1 MSFPAPGIKL
11 PPPSEASS
19 LPDIVNHIGD
29 TPLIQLKRVTQDVPD
44 AVTIYGKAE
53 HLNPGGSVKDR
64 PALRMIQEG
73 LRSGALTGGKT
84 LIDATSGNTG
94 IAYAMLG
101 AAYNIPVELALPS
114 NASEERKEIL
124 RTFGAELTLTDP
136 MESTDGAQRVVKELV
151 EAEPEHYFYPD
162 QYNNEANWQ
171 SHYEGTAL
179 EILDQTDG
187 GINHFVTGLGTTGT
201 FVGIARRLREA
212 SRDVRCWAMQPASA
226 MHGLEGLKH
235 LDTAIVPGI
244 YESSLADE
252 HLCISTE
259 EAFSMTRQLA
269 RAEGLLVGP
278 SSGANV
284 AAALK
289 VAAQI
294 EEGVIVTILCDTGTR
309 YLSEPFWNE

>member
-1 MSFPAPGIKL
+1 MNSPSPDIEL

-19 LPDIVNHIGD
+19 LPDIVHHIGN
-29 TPLIQLKRVTQDVPD
+29 TPLIQLKRVTEDVPD
-44 AVTIYGKAE
+44 TVTVYGKAE

-73 LRSGALTGGKT
+73 LRGGALAEGQT

-94 IAYAMLG
+94 IAYAMLC

-114 NASEERKEIL
+114 NASEERKKIL

-151 EAEPEHYFYPD
+151 EAEPDRYFYPD

-171 SHYEGTAL
+171 SHYEGTAR

-187 GINHFVTGLGTTGT
+187 AIDHFVAGLGTTGT

-212 SRDVRCWAMQPASA
+212 SRSVRSWAMQPSSP

-252 HLCISTE
+252 HLRVSTE
-259 EAFSMTRQLA
+259 EAFSMTRRLA